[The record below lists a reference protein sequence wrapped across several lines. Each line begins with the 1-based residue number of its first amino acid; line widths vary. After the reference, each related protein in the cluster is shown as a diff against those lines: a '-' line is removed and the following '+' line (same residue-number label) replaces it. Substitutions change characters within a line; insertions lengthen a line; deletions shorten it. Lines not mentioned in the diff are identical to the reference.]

1 MKVTKDWT
9 AISLDT
15 LGRMPRKQDQ
25 PLRYIYMSGHF
36 APRDRTEKPKI
47 LSDNN
52 LLEAGYL
59 RVRITHQ
66 PLPNSVPGYTNCLS
80 RVRPN
85 ISFWLMLSG
94 RMEQLKL
101 RLPSPAS

>member
-1 MKVTKDWT
+1 MTPTRMQSLPWEETVKVTKDWT
-9 AISLDT
+9 AISLET
-15 LGRMPRKQDQ
+15 LGKMPRKQDQ

-59 RVRITHQ
+59 RVRITYWL
-66 PLPNSVPGYTNCLS
+66 LPCSVSRYTNCTL
-80 RVRPN
+80 
-85 ISFWLMLSG
+85 G
-94 RMEQLKL
+94 
-101 RLPSPAS
+101 